1 MLLLAVLVH
10 LWEWRYMKAKSAG
23 DEGSECHQHENRQVA
38 WAEDSQLDFGAR
50 EQGDRV
56 NYRHKLVIALGA
68 GVLTALFHSS
78 ARPPHA
84 NYPRIF

>member
-38 WAEDSQLDFGAR
+38 WAEDSQLNFLAR
-50 EQGDRV
+50 AD
-56 NYRHKLVIALGA
+56 KVIE
-68 GVLTALFHSS
+68 
-78 ARPPHA
+78 
-84 NYPRIF
+84 